1 MDLGGL
7 AQSAG
12 SGLSNLFQNK
22 LFLQYLSGAG
32 GALSAG
38 QPVGPAIHDITQ
50 KTIGAQSQAALNQ
63 QYMEMLRKMLSGEEV
78 PAGGKVTIDEK
89 GTKLEVPKGMGAIG
103 APGAVGTPT
112 PTPTGTPAPMSLPT
126 MPGSA
131 QLGAINP
138 FAPSQPSISAADLAG
153 LGPQDVSRALS
164 GATSIEALRQQSIA
178 NILSARQ
185 PLEEDFPVKVP
196 MGPEGILTTVSLRE
210 WKALPQ
216 DERDYALFV
225 QASENLGDTDIISRR
240 EFKMLEPTEREQFVR
255 AAMKDPAM
263 KAVAKE
269 LSRAGA
275 PKISIGEKIA
285 GKVAEKKALG
295 KLKGQL
301 YFSDPDWI
309 DDIDKR
315 LGSEDIQREIFM
327 ESQKEGGDPE
337 LMRAKKTIKFI
348 EDKISVGGAI
358 QDVKLSADGK
368 TMTWTVR
375 WKSGDVEDISY
386 VVRP

>member
-1 MDLGGL
+1 MDLG
-7 AQSAG
+7 
-12 SGLSNLFQNK
+12 NLFQTGKEGMGNLLQNR

-32 GALSAG
+32 GALSTG
-38 QPVGPAIHDITQ
+38 QPVGPALHDITQ
-50 KTIGAQSQAALNQ
+50 QNIGAQSQAALSQ

-89 GTKLEVPKGMGAIG
+89 GTKLEVPKGMGATG
-103 APGAVGTPT
+103 TPGAVGTPT
-112 PTPTGTPAPMSLPT
+112 PAPTGLPDI
-126 MPGSA
+126 S
-131 QLGAINP
+131 QLGTINP
-138 FAPSQPSISAADLAG
+138 FAPSQPSVSAADLAG

-164 GATSIEALRQQSIA
+164 GATSVEALRQQSIA
-178 NILSARQ
+178 NILSTFHD
-185 PLEEDFPVKVP
+185 PLDRPYPVASETGEV
-196 MGPEGILTTVSLRE
+196 ISTRE
-210 WKALPQ
+210 WKALPSS
-216 DERDYALFV
+216 EREYLAYLHT
-225 QASENLGDTDIISRR
+225 AKKLGLPEEELTRKFFSS
-240 EFKMLEPTEREQFVR
+240 LEPTEREKFVR
-255 AAMKDPAM
+255 AAMDDPAM
-263 KAVAKE
+263 KATAME